1 MSDKLYAER
10 DIMQLDIDGNFYCR
24 HISHTTSEKL
34 HSKSDIAA
42 ELGWRDFRIAEL
54 ERQRDALIAE
64 NAAIK
69 VANEKL
75 IREQQAAWPIGLIH
89 SFQSILLK
97 PHPPTPHCVR

>member
-24 HISHTTSEKL
+24 HVSHMTSEGL

-54 ERQRDALIAE
+54 ERQRDELAAE
-64 NAAIK
+64 NQELREAIRNYVRRRK
-69 VANEKL
+69 EEE
-75 IREQQAAWPIGLIH
+75 EQQH
-89 SFQSILLK
+89 DQQ
-97 PHPPTPHCVR
+97 TD